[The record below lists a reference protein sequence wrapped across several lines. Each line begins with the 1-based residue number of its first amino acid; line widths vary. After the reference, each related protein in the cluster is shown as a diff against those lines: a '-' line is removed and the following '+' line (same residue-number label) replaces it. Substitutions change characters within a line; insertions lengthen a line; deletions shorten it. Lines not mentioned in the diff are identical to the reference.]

1 MTTPYFNYTINNSST
16 YDDGAGVYAENQGH
30 LLDFQ
35 NARDEYHSV
44 SFIAFLGSFS
54 QSFQSNWNQESVIG
68 RMDDIATF
76 KNTTRSI
83 SVEWSIPAGNI
94 RTAIENLNRCN
105 SLIMMLYPDYTK
117 SSATVMSKPPLVR
130 LRYANL
136 IRNTDSSSGLLGYI
150 TSLNWNPVLEMGFY
164 HFNGEMFPKV
174 ISISIEFTALHE
186 PLSAKGGPTGFF
198 NESDAET
205 LIGANGSIYTSGAD
219 TGNGWPFGILEDQSN
234 PFSNFG
240 NEEED
245 E

>member
-1 MTTPYFNYTINNSST
+1 MTTPYFNYTINQSST
-16 YDDGAGVYAENQGH
+16 YDDGAGVYAENQGQ
-30 LLDFQ
+30 LLDFE
-35 NARDEYHSV
+35 NARDSGHSV

-83 SVEWSIPAGNI
+83 SVEWTIPAGNI

-136 IRNTDSSSGLLGYI
+136 IRNTNSSSGLLGYI

-174 ISISIEFTALHE
+174 ISISVEFTALHE
-186 PLSAKGGPTGFF
+186 PLGDEGSPTGFF
-198 NESDAET
+198 PIDSDAES
-205 LIGANGSIYTSGAD
+205 LIGVNASYLRSGAS
-219 TGNGWPFGILEDQSN
+219 TGGGWPFGIMEYDE
-234 PFSNFG
+234 NFG
-240 NEEED
+240 DGFGDED